1 MDIDGGP
8 WAMYSVVMLGM
19 IAVALALA
27 LTVIRGSDERLGR

>member
-8 WAMYSVVMLGM
+8 WAMYSVVLGM